1 MGRVNADLDESNSSG
16 SSKPPAGSLHSVPS
30 IEKSGYYKGVSPHY
44 PFLLYRT
51 GREKHPYKGPMGG
64 WEEYSHKSIQGVYG
78 TRLNEVWG
86 TVGPLIR
93 LIIRRNEIRYPSIDV
108 ARFITHDHDD
118 GQFPGP
124 VVIWIGVYPDSTTAN
139 TAHEVSKEILTLLKE
154 HQIEDVEVEW
164 RESVVRDTKGSAL
177 LPTVSSWDPT
187 ASVRGPLTAV
197 LGIPIATAERP
208 NVEGN
213 LGFFFCEGR
222 DQNGDV
228 SNRILAA
235 TCHHVLF
242 ENAQADYTR
251 NLPTMDSKDVRL
263 LSYSRFQKLLDDV
276 KDKMNGCYSAIRSR
290 ERKLSLKEDR
300 DPNVVGE
307 GNHELEQND
316 PQLVRERKTVAILER
331 FYADT
336 LRDWGDSANR
346 NIGTID
352 YCPPISSD
360 VKGLVEDGIDKDVG
374 FTEDW
379 GTFETHEDRW
389 KDAFQGNFLDL
400 SVSRFDFS

>member
-1 MGRVNADLDESNSSG
+1 
-16 SSKPPAGSLHSVPS
+16 
-30 IEKSGYYKGVSPHY
+30 
-44 PFLLYRT
+44 
-51 GREKHPYKGPMGG
+51 MGG
-64 WEEYSHKSIQGVYG
+64 WEEYTHKSIQGVYG

-93 LIIRRNEIRYPSIDV
+93 LIIRRNEIHYSSIDV

-154 HQIEDVEVEW
+154 YQIEDVEVEW
-164 RESVVRDTKGSAL
+164 RESVVRDAASPAL
-177 LPTVSSWDPT
+177 LPTVSHRDPT
-187 ASVRGPLTAV
+187 VSLRSPLTAA

-222 DQNGDV
+222 DRNGDV
-228 SNRILAA
+228 SNRILAV

-242 ENAQADYTR
+242 ENAQANYTR
-251 NLPTMDSKDVRL
+251 NLPTMGSKDVRL
-263 LSYSRFQKLLDDV
+263 LSYSRFQKLLDDI
-276 KDKMNGCYSAIRSR
+276 KREMKGCYSAIQGR

-307 GNHELEQND
+307 GDHELEQND

-336 LRDWGDSANR
+336 LRDWGDSASR
-346 NIGTID
+346 RIGTID
-352 YCPPISSD
+352 CYPPISSD
-360 VKGLVEDGIDKDVG
+360 VKGLEDDGIDRDVG

-379 GTFETHEDRW
+379 GTFVLLKEMW
-389 KDAFQGNFLDL
+389 KDTFKGNVLDL
-400 SVSRFDFS
+400 GAS

>member
-1 MGRVNADLDESNSSG
+1 MLLRVPNRLQTNPNQSIL
-16 SSKPPAGSLHSVPS
+16 PPVPDHSVPD
-30 IEKSGYYKGVSPHY
+30 IEKSGYYKGVSPYY

-51 GREKHPYKGPMGG
+51 GREKYPYHGPMGP
-64 WEEYSHKSIQGVYG
+64 WERYSHKSIQGVYG

-93 LIIRRNEIRYPSIDV
+93 LIIRRNEIRYSSIDV

-118 GQFPGP
+118 GRFPGP
-124 VVIWIGVYPDSTTAN
+124 VVIWIGVYPDSTTAT

-187 ASVRGPLTAV
+187 ASVRGPLTTA

-213 LGFFFCEGR
+213 LGFFFREGR
-222 DQNGDV
+222 DRNGDV
-228 SNRILAA
+228 SNRILAV

-242 ENAQADYTR
+242 EKAQLDYARDTPMMPAR
-251 NLPTMDSKDVRL
+251 DVRL
-263 LSYSRFQKLLDDV
+263 LSLSRFQKLLDDI
-276 KDKMNGCYSAIRSR
+276 KTEIRHRSFEIDR
-290 ERKLSLKEDR
+290 RKYVLKSEKNRHPRAEGEDE
-300 DPNVVGE
+300 D
-307 GNHELEQND
+307 ELERSD
-316 PQLVRERKTVAILER
+316 EILTSEGKAAAELER

-379 GTFETHEDRW
+379 GTFKTHEDRW